1 MRVLVAFDKFKEAL
15 SAREACEVTARVLAE
30 RHPDWQVE
38 LCPLSDGG
46 DGFEMVLGEAAGG
59 RGVPLQVTGPRGGL
73 VDASLTIVTESQ
85 IPAAARA
92 RLESGPRKVA
102 GEPKLAVIEMATASG
117 LSLLTPSQRDPWQ
130 ATSYGTGQLI
140 RAAIEQEADAILLGV
155 GGSATHDLGLGALAA
170 LGLEFYDGT
179 GAKIRPPVPANWER
193 IVKIGGAVSTT
204 LPPIFIAC
212 DVDNPLLGPNGAA
225 TVFAPQKGLR
235 ADELMSLEAASE
247 RLAQMLCAHYHQPP
261 TLPDTPGTGAA
272 GGIAFGLMCATRAR
286 LLPGSDFVS
295 DWLGLEAKIASAD
308 LVLTG
313 EGRFDA
319 SSHRGKG
326 PGALAARALAAGKT
340 VQVFAG
346 HVVPS
351 INPDRLI
358 LHEITPTDIPLD
370 QALRDAAAFLSRAIQ
385 RTL

>member
-15 SAREACEVTARVLAE
+15 SAREACEVGARALAE
-30 RHPDWQVE
+30 LHPDWQID

-46 DGFEMVLGEAAGG
+46 DGFETVLGEATGG
-59 RGVPLQVTGPRGGL
+59 RCVLQQVTGPRGGL
-73 VDASLTIVTESQ
+73 VDASLTLVTESQ

-92 RLESGPRKVA
+92 RLELGPRKVA
-102 GEPKLAVIEMATASG
+102 GEPKLAIIEMATASG
-117 LSLLTPSQRDPWQ
+117 LSLLALSQRDPWQ

-140 RAAIEQEADAILLGV
+140 RAAVEQEADAILLGV

-170 LGLEFYDGT
+170 LGLEFYDDT

-193 IVKIGGAVSTT
+193 IVKIGGAVSTA
-204 LPPIFIAC
+204 LPPIFIVY
-212 DVDNPLLGPNGAA
+212 DVNNPLLGPRGAA

-247 RLAQMLCAHYHQPP
+247 RLAQMLCTHCHQPS

-272 GGIAFGLMCATRAR
+272 GGIAFGLMCAARAR
-286 LLPGSDFVS
+286 LLPGFDFVS
-295 DWLGLEAKIASAD
+295 DWLGLDAKIASAD

-319 SSHRGKG
+319 SSHGGKG
-326 PGALAARALAAGKT
+326 PGALAARALAAGKA

-351 INPDRLI
+351 INPDRLV

-370 QALRDAAAFLSRAIQ
+370 QALRDAGTFLSRAIQ

>member
-15 SAREACEVTARVLAE
+15 SAREACEVGARALAE
-30 RHPDWQVE
+30 LHPDWQVD

-46 DGFEMVLGEAAGG
+46 DGFEAVLGEAVGG
-59 RGVPLQVTGPRGGL
+59 LCLPLQVTGPRGGL
-73 VDASLTIVTESQ
+73 VDASLTLVTESE
-85 IPAAARA
+85 IPTAARA
-92 RLESGPRKVA
+92 RIEFAPRKGE
-102 GEPKLAVIEMATASG
+102 GEPKLAIIEMANASG
-117 LSLLTPSQRDPWQ
+117 LALLTPSQRDPWQ

-140 RAAIEQEADAILLGV
+140 RAAVEHGAGAILLGV

-170 LGLEFYDGT
+170 LGLEFLDRT

-193 IVKIGGAVSTT
+193 IVKIGSGSSAP
-204 LPPIFIAC
+204 LPPILIAC
-212 DVDNPLLGPNGAA
+212 DVNNPLLGPRGAA

-235 ADELMSLEAASE
+235 ADELGSLEAASE
-247 RLAQMLCAHYHQPP
+247 RIAQMLCTHYHQSP

-272 GGIAFGLMCATRAR
+272 GGIAFGLMCAAGAR
-286 LLPGSDFVS
+286 LLPGFDFVS
-295 DWLGLEAKIASAD
+295 EWLGLEKKIAAAD

-319 SSHRGKG
+319 SSHGGKG
-326 PGALAARALAAGKT
+326 PGALAARALAAGKI

-346 HVVPS
+346 QVAPS
-351 INPDRLI
+351 INPDRLV

-370 QALRDAAAFLSRAIQ
+370 QALRDAAAFLNSAIQ